1 MPHSDAGEGTGD
13 QGDGRRT
20 PPTGRGGSWNPTRN
34 SEMRM
39 PGSPLQQHLAA
50 LEDMA
55 RGIRSVN
62 EGIRSV
68 DRQVGIQRLHL
79 EARAMRDSARQLDGL
94 ADRLEQG
101 DLSALEAIIKENIK
115 DLEETI
121 TEIKTR
127 LSRKREALDGER
139 SELKNHLDE
148 VREGVPYDE
157 IESSRERFINERK
170 QLIEDRQKLVESL
183 IEEHP
188 CTELEISGLETIS
201 HYMIIHRRIRT
212 KQEYDNRLKEYE
224 ESRKA
229 GKAGKEHEE
238 GIHNFEKAKKIMQS
252 QIDEEEKIKQLEM
265 LDSRNAEFIIQSQI
279 DEEEKIKQLEITY
292 SNKAKAIAK
301 SQMAKENRIKQS
313 REIFNEG
320 IKSMAVSFISQR
332 GEEGLLIDTYRY
344 DIEIAKKYR
353 RICILDQQLG
363 DHPQDLQDTDIA
375 IFDKGS
381 ETQKDLK
388 LLNSTRKNL
397 ERLNGT
403 RPYSGSSSDTEMQD
417 DEHKAEASASDRKGK
432 GRAPANKETPPPG
445 IQAEAQREEDE
456 RKVEL
461 AKLEERGRQAA
472 LQLQREEYEQLG
484 RRQGLETRNDERMA
498 LDLPLEDL
506 TESEI
511 AESDQQEV
519 QNPNQQGH
527 ETLETLDTI
536 DSTIDILDY
545 HKLSNVCDELEKLDA
560 KSLAGISAFAIDIK
574 EGFMIIRGHHP
585 EVNRNDTGRSEALR
599 AYNTLK
605 YYYSELNDNE
615 TIKGWYRQA
624 GFDYAQDEQQ
634 S

>member
-1 MPHSDAGEGTGD
+1 
-13 QGDGRRT
+13 
-20 PPTGRGGSWNPTRN
+20 
-34 SEMRM
+34 
-39 PGSPLQQHLAA
+39 
-50 LEDMA
+50 
-55 RGIRSVN
+55 
-62 EGIRSV
+62 
-68 DRQVGIQRLHL
+68 
-79 EARAMRDSARQLDGL
+79 
-94 ADRLEQG
+94 
-101 DLSALEAIIKENIK
+101 
-115 DLEETI
+115 
-121 TEIKTR
+121 
-127 LSRKREALDGER
+127 
-139 SELKNHLDE
+139 
-148 VREGVPYDE
+148 
-157 IESSRERFINERK
+157 
-170 QLIEDRQKLVESL
+170 
-183 IEEHP
+183 
-188 CTELEISGLETIS
+188 
-201 HYMIIHRRIRT
+201 
-212 KQEYDNRLKEYE
+212 
-224 ESRKA
+224 
-229 GKAGKEHEE
+229 
-238 GIHNFEKAKKIMQS
+238 
-252 QIDEEEKIKQLEM
+252 M

-381 ETQKDLK
+381 ETQKDFK
-388 LLNSTRKNL
+388 SQNSTRKNL

-461 AKLEERGRQAA
+461 AKLEEGGRQAA
-472 LQLQREEYEQLG
+472 LQLQSEEYEQLG

-498 LDLPLEDL
+498 LDLPLKDL
-506 TESEI
+506 TEREI
-511 AESDQQEV
+511 AERDELEV
-519 QNPNQQGH
+519 QNPNQKGN
-527 ETLETLDTI
+527 ETLDTI

-560 KSLAGISAFAIDIK
+560 KSLAGISAFAIVIK
-574 EGFMIIRGHHP
+574 EDFIIIRGHHP

-605 YYYSELNDNE
+605 YNYSELKNNE
-615 TIKGWYRQA
+615 TIKVWYRQA